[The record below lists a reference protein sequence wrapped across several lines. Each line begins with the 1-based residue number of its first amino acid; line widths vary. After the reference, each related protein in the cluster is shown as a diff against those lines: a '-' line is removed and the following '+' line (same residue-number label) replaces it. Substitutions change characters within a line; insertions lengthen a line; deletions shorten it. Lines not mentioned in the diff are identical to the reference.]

1 MKILCHRGYWKEPS
15 EKNSDTALRR
25 GFSLGLG
32 TETDIRDLNGE
43 LVISHDPAKPG
54 VLTFADLL
62 SMTPPNALLALNV
75 KSDGLPSLL
84 LSNCKL
90 PIIIRMSSL
99 ICLYLIC

>member
-1 MKILCHRGYWKEPS
+1 MKIICHRGYWQEPS
-15 EKNSDTALRR
+15 EKNSDIALRR

-62 SMTPPNALLALNV
+62 
-75 KSDGLPSLL
+75 
-84 LSNCKL
+84 
-90 PIIIRMSSL
+90 
-99 ICLYLIC
+99 